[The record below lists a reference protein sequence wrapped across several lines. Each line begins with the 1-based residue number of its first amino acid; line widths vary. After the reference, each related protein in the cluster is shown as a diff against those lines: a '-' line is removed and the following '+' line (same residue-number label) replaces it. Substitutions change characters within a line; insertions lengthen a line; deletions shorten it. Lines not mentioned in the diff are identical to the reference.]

1 MMIQE
6 RSAGMAKQREKFS
19 PEFKVQVVLEIL
31 SGAKSAAEV
40 CREHGLRSQLISK
53 WRAHFVERAASIFEE
68 RNGLLPAEKA
78 RIAELERLAGRQAL
92 EIEVLKK
99 ASSML
104 GSRRSASEP

>member
-1 MMIQE
+1 
-6 RSAGMAKQREKFS
+6 MAKQRKKFS
-19 PEFKVQVVLEIL
+19 PEFKAQVVLEIL
-31 SGAKSAAEV
+31 SGTKSAAAA
-40 CREHGLRSQLISK
+40 CREYGLRSQLISK
-53 WRAHFVERAASIFEE
+53 WSAHFLERAASVFEE
-68 RNGLLPAEKA
+68 RNGLHPAEKS